1 MMSKSKVPQ
10 IRFKGFSEEWEER
23 KIEDIGDLKNG
34 MNFGKEAMGH
44 GFPFVNL
51 QDVFGK
57 NIVNDNHLELAF
69 SNETQRKEYNLL
81 KGDVLFIRSS
91 VKTEG
96 VGQTAII
103 TKNLKDTTY
112 SGFIIRFRPKI
123 EMNLNFSRF
132 IYTIPNIRKQIL
144 SSATSSANTN
154 INQESLNNIQ
164 LLIPNYLEQT
174 KIGDYFQQLD
184 KLIEQKEKK
193 YQKLKQFKKAM
204 LNKMF
209 PKNGDD
215 TPEIRFKGFS
225 SKWEEKSLS
234 ELIEYK
240 NGKGHED
247 KQTLSGKYELI
258 NLNSISID
266 GGLKHSGKF
275 VNETESTLNEN
286 DLVMVL
292 SDVGH
297 GDLLGRVAL
306 IPENNKFVL
315 NQRVALLRPFNN
327 IIPQFLF
334 YNINVNQK
342 YFKMQ
347 GAGMSQL
354 NISKSSVES
363 FISYIPSDLKEQQKI
378 GNYFQKL
385 DKQIELQQK
394 ELEKLKNIKKAS
406 LSKMFV

>member
-1 MMSKSKVPQ
+1 MTTKSKVPQ
-10 IRFKGFSEEWEER
+10 IRFKGFSGEWETKELGEIGSVAMNKR
-23 KIEDIGDLKNG
+23 IFKNQTTEKGDIPFYKIGTFGGNADAFISRQLFEDYKSKYPYPKKGDLLISASGSIGRIVEYTGKDEYFQDSNIVWLKHENQLENSFLKQFYKVVKWNG
-34 MNFGKEAMGH
+34 LEGSTIQRLYN
-44 GFPFVNL
+44 
-51 QDVFGK
+51 K
-57 NIVNDNHLELAF
+57 NIL
-69 SNETQRKEYNLL
+69 ETQISFPKE
-81 KGDVLFIRSS
+81 R
-91 VKTEG
+91 T
-96 VGQTAII
+96 
-103 TKNLKDTTY
+103 
-112 SGFIIRFRPKI
+112 
-123 EMNLNFSRF
+123 
-132 IYTIPNIRKQIL
+132 
-144 SSATSSANTN
+144 
-154 INQESLNNIQ
+154 
-164 LLIPNYLEQT
+164 EQT

-204 LNKMF
+204 LDKMF
-209 PKNGDD
+209 PKNGAD

-225 SKWEEKSLS
+225 GKWEEKSLS

-385 DKQIELQQK
+385 DSQIDLQQK

-406 LSKMFV
+406 LAKIFV

>member
-1 MMSKSKVPQ
+1 MSKSKVPQ
-10 IRFKGFSEEWEER
+10 IRFKGFNKEWEESKLNEKAFITMGQSPVSSSYNENSIGLPLIQGNADCKDR
-23 KIEDIGDLKNG
+23 KTSPRIFASQLTKECFKDDIVMTVRAPVGYVSKSIHHACIGRGVCAIKPKEDTNFLFQFLINYENQWLKLSQG
-34 MNFGKEAMGH
+34 STFTA
-44 GFPFVNL
+44 VNS
-51 QDVFGK
+51 DD
-57 NIVNDNHLELAF
+57 I
-69 SNETQRKEYNLL
+69 
-81 KGDVLFIRSS
+81 
-91 VKTEG
+91 
-96 VGQTAII
+96 
-103 TKNLKDTTY
+103 KNLNITV
-112 SGFIIRFRPKI
+112 
-123 EMNLNFSRF
+123 
-132 IYTIPNIRKQIL
+132 PN
-144 SSATSSANTN
+144 
-154 INQESLNNIQ
+154 ED
-164 LLIPNYLEQT
+164 EQT

-193 YQKLKQFKKAM
+193 YQKLKQFKKAS
-204 LNKMF
+204 LSKMF
-209 PKNGDD
+209 PKNGAD

-385 DKQIELQQK
+385 DKQIDLQQK

>member
-1 MMSKSKVPQ
+1 MTTKSKVPQ
-10 IRFKGFSEEWEER
+10 IRFKGFSGEWETKELGEIGSVAMNKR
-23 KIEDIGDLKNG
+23 IFKNQTTEKGDIPFYKIGTFGGNADAFISRQLFEDYKSKYPYPKKGDLLISASGSIGRIVEYTGKDEYFQDSNIVWLKHENQLENSFLKQFYKVVKWNG
-34 MNFGKEAMGH
+34 LEGSTIQRLYN
-44 GFPFVNL
+44 
-51 QDVFGK
+51 K
-57 NIVNDNHLELAF
+57 NIL
-69 SNETQRKEYNLL
+69 ETQISFPKE
-81 KGDVLFIRSS
+81 R
-91 VKTEG
+91 T
-96 VGQTAII
+96 
-103 TKNLKDTTY
+103 
-112 SGFIIRFRPKI
+112 
-123 EMNLNFSRF
+123 
-132 IYTIPNIRKQIL
+132 
-144 SSATSSANTN
+144 
-154 INQESLNNIQ
+154 
-164 LLIPNYLEQT
+164 EQT

-204 LNKMF
+204 LDKMF
-209 PKNGDD
+209 PKNGAD

-385 DKQIELQQK
+385 DSQIDLQQK

-406 LSKMFV
+406 LAKIFV

>member
-1 MMSKSKVPQ
+1 MITKSKIPQ
-10 IRFKGFSEEWEER
+10 IRFKGFSGEWEESKLNEKAFITMGQSPVSSSYNENSIGLPLIQGNADCKER
-23 KIEDIGDLKNG
+23 KTSPRIFASQFTKECFINDIVMTVRAPVGYVSKSLHHACIGRGVCSIKSKEDGEFLFQFLINYENQWLKFSQG
-34 MNFGKEAMGH
+34 STFTA
-44 GFPFVNL
+44 VNS
-51 QDVFGK
+51 DD
-57 NIVNDNHLELAF
+57 I
-69 SNETQRKEYNLL
+69 
-81 KGDVLFIRSS
+81 
-91 VKTEG
+91 
-96 VGQTAII
+96 
-103 TKNLKDTTY
+103 KNL
-112 SGFIIRFRPKI
+112 
-123 EMNLNFSRF
+123 NL
-132 IYTIPNIRKQIL
+132 IIPNH
-144 SSATSSANTN
+144 N
-154 INQESLNNIQ
+154 
-164 LLIPNYLEQT
+164 EQT

-204 LNKMF
+204 LDKMF
-209 PKNGDD
+209 PKNGAD

>member
-1 MMSKSKVPQ
+1 MTTKSKVPQ
-10 IRFKGFSEEWEER
+10 IRFKGFSGEWETKELGEIGSVAMNKR
-23 KIEDIGDLKNG
+23 IFKNQTTEKGDIPFYKIGTFGGNADAFISRQLFEDYKSKYPYPKKGDLLISASGSIGRIVEYTGKDEYFQDSNIVWLKHENQLENSFLKQFYKVVKWNG
-34 MNFGKEAMGH
+34 LEGSTIQRLYN
-44 GFPFVNL
+44 
-51 QDVFGK
+51 K
-57 NIVNDNHLELAF
+57 NIL
-69 SNETQRKEYNLL
+69 ETQISFPKE
-81 KGDVLFIRSS
+81 R
-91 VKTEG
+91 T
-96 VGQTAII
+96 
-103 TKNLKDTTY
+103 
-112 SGFIIRFRPKI
+112 
-123 EMNLNFSRF
+123 
-132 IYTIPNIRKQIL
+132 
-144 SSATSSANTN
+144 
-154 INQESLNNIQ
+154 
-164 LLIPNYLEQT
+164 EQT

-204 LNKMF
+204 LDKMF
-209 PKNGDD
+209 PKNGAD

-385 DKQIELQQK
+385 DSQIDLQQK

>member
-1 MMSKSKVPQ
+1 MTTKSKVPQ
-10 IRFKGFSEEWEER
+10 IRFRGFSGEWEESKLNEKAFITMGQSPVSSSYNENSIGLPLIQGNADCKER
-23 KIEDIGDLKNG
+23 KTSPRIFASQFTKECFINDIVMTVRAPVGYVSKSLHHACIGRGVCSIKSKEDGEFLFQFLINYENQWLKFSQG
-34 MNFGKEAMGH
+34 STFTA
-44 GFPFVNL
+44 VNS
-51 QDVFGK
+51 DD
-57 NIVNDNHLELAF
+57 I
-69 SNETQRKEYNLL
+69 
-81 KGDVLFIRSS
+81 
-91 VKTEG
+91 
-96 VGQTAII
+96 
-103 TKNLKDTTY
+103 KNL
-112 SGFIIRFRPKI
+112 
-123 EMNLNFSRF
+123 NL
-132 IYTIPNIRKQIL
+132 IIPNH
-144 SSATSSANTN
+144 N
-154 INQESLNNIQ
+154 
-164 LLIPNYLEQT
+164 EQT

-204 LNKMF
+204 LDKMF
-209 PKNGDD
+209 PKNGAD

-385 DKQIELQQK
+385 DKQIDLQQK

>member
-1 MMSKSKVPQ
+1 MTTKSKVPQ
-10 IRFKGFSEEWEER
+10 IRFKGFSGEWETKELGEIGSVAMNKR
-23 KIEDIGDLKNG
+23 IFKNQTTEKGDIPFYKIGTFGGNADAFISRQLFEDYKSKYPYPKKGDLLISASGSIGRIVEYTGKDEYFQDSNIVWLKHENQLENSFLKQFYKVVKWNG
-34 MNFGKEAMGH
+34 LEGSTIQRLYN
-44 GFPFVNL
+44 
-51 QDVFGK
+51 K
-57 NIVNDNHLELAF
+57 NIL
-69 SNETQRKEYNLL
+69 ETQISFPKE
-81 KGDVLFIRSS
+81 R
-91 VKTEG
+91 T
-96 VGQTAII
+96 
-103 TKNLKDTTY
+103 
-112 SGFIIRFRPKI
+112 
-123 EMNLNFSRF
+123 
-132 IYTIPNIRKQIL
+132 
-144 SSATSSANTN
+144 
-154 INQESLNNIQ
+154 
-164 LLIPNYLEQT
+164 EQT

-204 LNKMF
+204 LDKMF
-209 PKNGDD
+209 PKNGAD

-225 SKWEEKSLS
+225 GKWEEKSLS

-385 DKQIELQQK
+385 DKQIDLQQK